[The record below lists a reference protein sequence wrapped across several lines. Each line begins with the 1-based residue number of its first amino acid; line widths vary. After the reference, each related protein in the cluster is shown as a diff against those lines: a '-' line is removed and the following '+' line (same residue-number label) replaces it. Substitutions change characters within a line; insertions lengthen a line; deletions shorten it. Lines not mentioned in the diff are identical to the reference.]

1 VSNSYDVVIIGCGPA
16 GERAAIH
23 AARAGRRVAVV
34 EKAHVLGGTRINWG
48 TIPSKTL
55 RESALFVYSHTRNR
69 LEGIRT
75 EIADEITVS
84 DFMHRERRV
93 VQRELELVNQAL
105 GRHSIEVFQGRGRF
119 VDQHTVEV
127 LGSRGEPQRQLKGSV
142 ILIATGTTPNRPPDV
157 PFDSLIVFDSDTIL
171 ALPRMP
177 RSMVVM
183 GGGVIAVE
191 YASIF
196 AALGLEVTLL
206 DTREELLPYLDREI
220 ADYLKADLERLG
232 ITIHHDRRYKTIER
246 VYGESP
252 GVRCRLKDGTKV
264 EADVLLYSVGRD
276 GNTWD
281 IGLEAVGIEASP
293 RGLIEVNEFYQTV
306 VPNIYAAGDVV
317 GYPAL
322 ASTSMEQGR
331 QAIRH
336 AFGLPGPLGRAEILP
351 FAIYAI
357 PEVSFVGATE
367 EELQSQGVDY
377 VAGRAQYGF
386 NPRGQIMGETRGMLK
401 LLFATDDLHL
411 LGAHLVGAQASELIH
426 TAQAYMKSGA
436 TAIDIA
442 EALWNY
448 PTLSDLYRHAA
459 MEALGEKMRRVPGW
473 DPWPGESKPSGSGRR
488 S

>member
-1 VSNSYDVVIIGCGPA
+1 MSTRYDVVIIGCGPA
-16 GERAAIH
+16 GERAAIQ
-23 AARAGRRVAVV
+23 AARAGRRVAVI

-55 RESALFVYSHTRNR
+55 RESALFVYNHTRHH

-93 VQRELELVNQAL
+93 VQRELELVNQAI
-105 GRHSIEVFQGRGRF
+105 GRHSIEVFQGRARF
-119 VDQHTVEV
+119 VDASTVEV
-127 LGSRGEPQRQLKGSV
+127 VGPRGQTHRTFTGDT
-142 ILIATGTTPNRPPDV
+142 ILIATGTSPNRPPDV
-157 PFDSLIVFDSDTIL
+157 PFDAMTVFDSDTIL

-177 RSMVVM
+177 RSMIVL
-183 GGGVIAVE
+183 GGGVIGVE

-206 DTREELLPYLDREI
+206 DTRPLLLPYLDLEI
-220 ADYLKADLERLG
+220 TGELERDLG
-232 ITIHHDRRYKTIER
+232 ELGVTIHHDKRYQSIER
-246 VYGESP
+246 IYGDTP
-252 GVRCRLKDGTKV
+252 GVRCRTVDGSCYQ
-264 EADVLLYSVGRD
+264 ADVLLYSVGRD

-281 IGLEAVGIEASP
+281 LGLEKVGIEANP
-293 RGLIEVNEFYQTV
+293 RGLIEVNEFYQTC
-306 VPNIYAAGDVV
+306 VPNIYAVGDVI

-336 AFGLPGPLGRAEILP
+336 ALGLPGPLGRTEVLP

-357 PEVSFVGATE
+357 PELSFIGATE
-367 EELQSQGVDY
+367 EDLIRDGADY
-377 VAGRAQYGF
+377 IVGRAQYAF
-386 NPRGQIMGETRGMLK
+386 NPRAQIMGETKGMMK
-401 LLFATDDLHL
+401 LLFDTETLRL
-411 LGAHLVGAQASELIH
+411 LGAHIVGSQASELIH
-426 TAQAYMKSGA
+426 TAQAYLRADG
-436 TAIDIA
+436 TALDIA

-459 MEALGEKMRRVPGW
+459 MEALGAKMRRVPGW
-473 DPWPGESKPSGSGRR
+473 EPWPDTE
-488 S
+488 